1 MKQAMPLL
9 TAEDYTAFPPAASDY
24 AYAYGDESLQFGE
37 LYLPSASARH
47 PVIILIHGG
56 CYTAAYD
63 LKPIGAVA
71 RSLAGQGFAVWN
83 IEYRRQDTDG
93 DYPKMFLDVARAADY
108 LRQIADLHGLDL
120 ARVIS
125 VGHSAGGHLALWL
138 AARHKLLASSRLYLE
153 NPLPIRGVVALAAVA
168 DLAFALEQDLC
179 AEALPVVMGG
189 RPEEVPVHYQQASPR
204 ALLPLGL
211 PQVHIIGSE
220 DARML
225 DNARLYIADAQAL
238 GDEVELIILPEAG
251 HFEIVSTTS
260 SAWPKVQ
267 SAILDLSEKVD

>member
-1 MKQAMPLL
+1 MPLL
-9 TAEDYTAFPPAASDY
+9 AAEDYTAFPPAASDA

-37 LYLPSASARH
+37 LYLPPASGRH

-71 RSLAGQGFAVWN
+71 RALAGQGFAVWN
-83 IEYRRQDTDG
+83 IEYRRQDTGG

-108 LRQIADLHGLDL
+108 LRQIADLHNLDL

-138 AARHKLLASSRLYLE
+138 AARHKLPASSRLYLE
-153 NPLPIRGVVALAAVA
+153 NPLPIHGVAALAAVA

-179 AEALPVVMGG
+179 ADALPVVMGG
-189 RPEEVPVHYQQASPR
+189 RPEEVPVHYQQTSPR
-204 ALLPLGL
+204 TLLPLGL
-211 PQVHIIGSE
+211 PQTHIIGSE

-225 DNARLYIADAQAL
+225 DNARLYIADAQTL
-238 GDEVELIILPEAG
+238 GDEIELIILPEAG
-251 HFEIVSTTS
+251 HFEIVSTAS

-267 SAILDLSEKVD
+267 SAILGLSEKIC